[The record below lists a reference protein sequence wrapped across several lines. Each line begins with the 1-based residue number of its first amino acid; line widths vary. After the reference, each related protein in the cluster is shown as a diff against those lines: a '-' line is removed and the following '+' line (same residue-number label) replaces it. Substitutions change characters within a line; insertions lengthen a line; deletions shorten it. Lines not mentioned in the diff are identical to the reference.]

1 MIRVAMLSFW
11 HVHGRDYAREAEE
24 HPETEIVA
32 VWDEDPER
40 GRTEAERRGVP
51 FFESL
56 ETLLARQDVD
66 AVVVTTPTSMH
77 RDVMTAAARAGKHI
91 FAEKVLAPTLRE
103 AGEIL
108 AAVERSGV
116 KLVVSLR
123 RLADPSTREIRDVV
137 AGGVLGDV
145 TLLRVRDS
153 HGFALP
159 TEDNPRG
166 WLPDQFYSREQ
177 ARGGALIDLCHP
189 VYLALHL
196 LGMPDTVNAT
206 LGSVTGREV
215 EDNAVVTLG
224 YPGGTLGVVETG
236 YVARY
241 SPFSIEVHGTQGSAL
256 YSETGI
262 GEMVDRLTSR
272 RSDYSET
279 DANELL
285 PAGPDGKLHIRS
297 RKVEGAADRWL
308 ARDVTAGASPGAF
321 EQWVGHIRRGTTAT
335 ENLELALHLTAV
347 VEAAYRSAD
356 GGRTVR
362 PDSLERT
369 V

>member
-24 HPETEIVA
+24 HPDTEIVA
-32 VWDEDPER
+32 VWDEDPDR
-40 GRTEAERRGVP
+40 GRTEAEQRGVP

-56 ETLLARQDVD
+56 ETLLARPEID

-77 RDVMTAAARAGKHI
+77 RDVMVAAADAGKHI

-116 KLVVSLR
+116 KLVVSMR
-123 RLADPSTREIRDVV
+123 RLADPSTREIKEVV
-137 AGGVLGDV
+137 DSGVLGDV

-159 TEDNPRG
+159 TKGKPRG
-166 WLPDQFYSREQ
+166 WLPEQFYSREQ
-177 ARGGALIDLCHP
+177 AQGGALIDLCHP

-196 LGMPDTVNAT
+196 LGVPDTVSAT
-206 LGSVTGREV
+206 FGRVTGREV

-241 SPFSIEVHGTQGSAL
+241 SPFSIEVHGTHGSVL
-256 YSETGI
+256 YSETVI
-262 GEMVDRLTSR
+262 GEMVDR
-272 RSDYSET
+272 RSPGDASEV
-279 DANELL
+279 LS
-285 PAGPDGKLHIRS
+285 AGPDGKLRIRCGNI
-297 RKVEGAADRWL
+297 EGADRWV
-308 ARDVTAGASPGAF
+308 ARELSAGASPGAF
-321 EQWVGHIRRGTTAT
+321 EQWVSHIRGGMTAT
-335 ENLELALHLTAV
+335 ANLELARDLTAV
-347 VEAAYRSAD
+347 VEAAYRSAVA
-356 GGRTVR
+356 GRTVR
-362 PDSLERT
+362 PDSVVRA